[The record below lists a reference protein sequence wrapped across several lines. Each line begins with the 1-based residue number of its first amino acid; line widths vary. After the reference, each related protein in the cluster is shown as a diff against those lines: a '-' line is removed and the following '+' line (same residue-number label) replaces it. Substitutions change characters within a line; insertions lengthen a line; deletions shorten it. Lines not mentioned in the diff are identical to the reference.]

1 MGSPILMGTE
11 TIFDSNE
18 RLLAMVILGLNL
30 NKILRNL
37 FVLLYRCVGWVKI
50 RLIFR

>member
-18 RLLAMVILGLNL
+18 RLLAMVS
-30 NKILRNL
+30 
-37 FVLLYRCVGWVKI
+37 WVWI
-50 RLIFR
+50 WTRFSGIFLSCCIGV